1 MNLRM
6 FVMCALALVPAVAW
20 AAPGDTLVGD
30 PFVNGYNGW
39 FDPNGGVN
47 PNQSPKLAADTVA
60 KANWGIS
67 LVTGAMQENSDGWFG
82 EGAQTTAADGQF
94 TPYLLVKD
102 NYTTPSSYTY
112 SATITS
118 FDDDG
123 FGMVFGYQDPGNYY
137 RVSLRAQPPAT
148 NSRGF
153 GQGVSVQ
160 KVSTS
165 PAGVVSI
172 SKLGESTAFV
182 PPISADLAGS
192 APMNVKV
199 KVDGTNWEVYAGEA
213 SNPNPSLILNG
224 TDSGL
229 AAGKIGLQSW
239 YERGSIKWGMETS
252 RVEVSD
258 ASGTLFQDT
267 FASSLPV
274 QWRSV
279 VMKDAA
285 GVAATGIVASGSFR
299 QNFVTGT
306 ISDDSNGYTWATAA
320 AKNTDFLGPA
330 IVVDEAGSTSL
341 TNYEMKV
348 RLASVDDDGL
358 GVLVRALDDKNFYR
372 INFAAQAGDATQ
384 RAPQG
389 MSIQKCQDGA
399 WSMLYRDDLEKPDG
413 LWTYTPGAD
422 KPFDLIVRA
431 VDNQLYVEVIDPAG
445 GGRVYPIITDSNP
458 ILAGSVGLT
467 TWGDGGG
474 LNNGAFF
481 SRYGGKVGDPLL
493 IEASVIP
500 EPASCLLACGFLGLA
515 LLRRR
520 W

>member
-1 MNLRM
+1 MC
-6 FVMCALALVPAVAW
+6 VMCALALVPAVAW

-39 FDPNGGVN
+39 LDPNGGVN
-47 PNQSPKLAADTVA
+47 PKQSPKLAADTVA

-82 EGAQTTAADGQF
+82 EGAQTTAADGKF

-123 FGMVFGYQDPGNYY
+123 FGMVFGYQGPGDYY
-137 RVSLRAQPPAT
+137 RVSLRAQAPGT

-160 KVSTS
+160 KVSTGS
-165 PAGVVSI
+165 V

-182 PPISADLAGS
+182 PPVSADLAGS

-213 SNPNPSLILNG
+213 SNPNPSLILSG

-229 AAGKIGLQSW
+229 APGKIGLQSW
-239 YERGSIKWGMETS
+239 YERGSIKWGVETS

-258 ASGTLFQDT
+258 ASGTLLQDT
-267 FASSLPV
+267 FASNLPV

-279 VMKDAA
+279 VMKDSA
-285 GVAATGIVASGSFR
+285 GTAATGIVASGSFR

-341 TNYEMKV
+341 TDYEMKV

-358 GVLVRALDDKNFYR
+358 GVLVRALDDNNFYR
-372 INFAAQAGDATQ
+372 INFAAQAGDDVQ

-389 MSIQKCQDGA
+389 MSIQKYQNGV
-399 WSMLYRDDLEKPDG
+399 WSMLYRDDPTKAG
-413 LWTYTPGAD
+413 FWTYTPGAD

-431 VDNQLYVEVIDPAG
+431 VGNQLYVEVTDGAG
-445 GGRVYPIITDSNP
+445 GGKIYPIITDISDP
-458 ILAGSVGLT
+458 ILTGSVGLC

-481 SRYGGKVGDPLL
+481 SRYGGETGTPLL

-500 EPASCLLACGFLGLA
+500 EPASCLLACGLLGLA

-520 W
+520 S